1 MRKSL
6 SRLDCP
12 GAMWGEDRSRETEAG
27 QCHRQEIWQVVGKA
41 VVRLCTQQE
50 EAGSLGYVLVS
61 SEAAQETLDMSR
73 RVNKN
78 MGQG

>member
-1 MRKSL
+1 M
-6 SRLDCP
+6 
-12 GAMWGEDRSRETEAG
+12 
-27 QCHRQEIWQVVGKA
+27 VGKA

-61 SEAAQETLDMSR
+61 SEATQETLDMSR
-73 RVNKN
+73 CVNKS